1 MSNEM
6 KVKMQKENVFLEK
19 GRRGGGGA
27 RYLVCFPF
35 WWIDEYLVGWVVKF
49 LALHFG
55 GVLEY

>member
-1 MSNEM
+1 M
-6 KVKMQKENVFLEK
+6 KVRMQKENVFLEK
-19 GRRGGGGA
+19 GGGGGGGA
-27 RYLVCFPF
+27 YLACFPF

>member
-1 MSNEM
+1 M
-6 KVKMQKENVFLEK
+6 KVRMQKENVFLEK
-19 GRRGGGGA
+19 GGGGA
-27 RYLVCFPF
+27 YLACFPF